1 MELTIKIDNKK
12 MYDSFV
18 QFFQS
23 LGVKIVSFTTTETTV
38 KKKSGRNA
46 LRPKTKKNDVT
57 YDISLLSEKALEE
70 DWNSKDDTRWDKV
83 L

>member
-1 MELTIKIDNKK
+1 
-12 MYDSFV
+12 
-18 QFFQS
+18 
-23 LGVKIVSFTTTETTV
+23 V
-38 KKKSGRNA
+38 KKQSGRNA

>member
-1 MELTIKIDNKK
+1 MELTVQIDNKK

-23 LGVKIVSFTTTETTV
+23 LGVKIVTLTTTETTV

>member
-1 MELTIKIDNKK
+1 MELTVQIDNKK

-38 KKKSGRNA
+38 KKKIGAQRIASEN
-46 LRPKTKKNDVT
+46 KK
-57 YDISLLSEKALEE
+57 K
-70 DWNSKDDTRWDKV
+70 
-83 L
+83 